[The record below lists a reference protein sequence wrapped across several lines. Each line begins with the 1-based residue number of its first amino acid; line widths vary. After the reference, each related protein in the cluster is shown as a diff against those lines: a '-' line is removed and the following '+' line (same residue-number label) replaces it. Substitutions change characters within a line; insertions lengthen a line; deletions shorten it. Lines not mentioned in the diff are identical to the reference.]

1 MSFTQLNPSDFV
13 ISNDSITAPAW
24 SSNVPTL
31 TTFYTASVI
40 PTTTVSAGAY
50 YLNVYQST
58 VGSNGSSVQF
68 AIAYGNSK
76 GSGSILLN
84 NLVPG
89 VSPSLTTYNQ
99 YATLV
104 YGPEISG
111 SQGFNFG
118 GACTNAL
125 DIVALNIDRNRYK
138 QSLMPGTFNLSLSS
152 SVAGGGIIT
161 LTDNSND
168 VNVVNYLD
176 CGRVFN
182 LVSGS
187 YGRAVSVTPPGG
199 IAPGYTASGSY
210 GFFLPDIGTII
221 LNPSALALSPTL
233 GGISLNLDRTTNYG
247 TTTPAASASYT
258 NTNNTLIFQAISA
271 SGVTPYKTSNPGFQL
286 NSQETV
292 SSDYV
297 FVRIGNADYNYST
310 NPTFTSGSSGAV
322 LYQTMIYSPQTF
334 PTTVGLYNNNSE
346 LLAVAKLSQ
355 ALTKDFTKEALIRVK
370 LDW

>member
-13 ISNDSITAPAW
+13 VSSDSITAPAW

-31 TTFYTASVI
+31 TTFYTASAI
-40 PTTTVSAGAY
+40 ATSTISAGAY
-50 YLNVYQST
+50 YLNVYQSA
-58 VGSNGSSVQF
+58 VGANGSVVQF
-68 AIAYGNSK
+68 AVAYGNAQ
-76 GSGSILLN
+76 GSGSQWLN
-84 NLVPG
+84 ALVPG

-104 YGPEISG
+104 YGPTISG

-118 GACTNAL
+118 GQATNAP
-125 DIVALNIDRNRYK
+125 DIWAINVDRNRYK
-138 QSLMPGTFNLSLSS
+138 QSLMPGTFNLSISGS
-152 SVAGGGIIT
+152 AGLIT
-161 LTDNSND
+161 ICDDSND
-168 VNVVNYLD
+168 VTTINYLD

-187 YGRAVSVTPPGG
+187 YGKAISGTALNG

-210 GFFLPDIGTII
+210 GLFLPDIGTII
-221 LNPSALALSPTL
+221 LNPSALALPIL
-233 GGISLNLDRTTNYG
+233 NGGVSISVDRQNYG
-247 TTTPAASASYT
+247 AITPAASASYT
-258 NTNNTLIFQAISA
+258 SANNTILYQAISQSATYPA
-271 SGVTPYKTSNPGFQL
+271 SSTVLTGSAFQL

-297 FVRIGNADYNYST
+297 FVRVNNAEYNYST
-310 NPTFTSGSSGAV
+310 NPTFVSGSTGAV

-334 PTTVGLYNNNSE
+334 VTTVGLYNNNSE

-355 ALTKDFTKEALIRVK
+355 ALVKDFTKEALIRVK

>member
-13 ISNDSITAPAW
+13 VSSDSITAPAW
-24 SSNVPTL
+24 SSNQPVL
-31 TTFYTASVI
+31 STFYTASAI
-40 PTTTVSAGAY
+40 PTSTVSAGAY
-50 YLNVYQST
+50 YLNVYQAPY
-58 VGSNGSSVQF
+58 GSNGTAVQF
-68 AIAYGNSK
+68 AIAYGNAK
-76 GSGSILLN
+76 GSGSVWLN

-104 YGPEISG
+104 YGPAISS

-118 GACTNAL
+118 GAATNAP
-125 DIVALNIDRNRYK
+125 DIWVLNIDRNRYK
-138 QSLMPGTFNLSLSS
+138 QSLMPGTFNLSLTGS
-152 SVAGGGIIT
+152 GTQIT

-168 VNVVNYLD
+168 VSTVTYLD

-182 LVSGS
+182 IVSGTFG
-187 YGRAVSVTPPGG
+187 YATNGNVAGQ

-210 GFFLPDIGTII
+210 GLFLPDIGTII
-221 LNPSALALSPTL
+221 LNPSALALDTIA
-233 GGISLNLDRTTNYG
+233 GGLSINIDRQNYG
-247 TTTPAASASYT
+247 TFTPAASASYT
-258 NTNNTLIFQAISA
+258 SANNTILYEAISGSA
-271 SGVTPYKTSNPGFQL
+271 TLPLTGSGFQL

-297 FVRIGNADYNYST
+297 FVRVNNADYNYST

-322 LYQTMIYSPQTF
+322 LYQTMIYSPQTYV
-334 PTTVGLYNNNSE
+334 TTVGLYNNNSE

-355 ALTKDFTKEALIRVK
+355 ALVKDFTKEALIRVK

>member
-13 ISNDSITAPAW
+13 VSSDSITAPAW
-24 SSNVPTL
+24 SSNTPTL
-31 TTFYTASVI
+31 TTFYTASRV
-40 PTTTVSAGAY
+40 PTTNVSAGAY
-50 YLNVYQST
+50 YLNVYQSL
-58 VGSNGSSVQF
+58 VGSNGSTVQF
-68 AIAYGNSK
+68 AIAYGNAY
-76 GSGSILLN
+76 GSGSQWLN
-84 NLVPG
+84 SLVPG
-89 VSPSLTTYNQ
+89 VTPSLTTYNQ

-104 YGPEISG
+104 YGPEITG

-118 GACTNAL
+118 GLATNAP
-125 DIVALNIDRNRYK
+125 DIFALNIDRNRYK
-138 QSLMPGTFNLSLSS
+138 QSLMPGTFNLTLKS
-152 SVAGGGIIT
+152 GNNIIT
-161 LTDNSND
+161 VCDNSND
-168 VNVVNYLD
+168 INVVNYLD

-187 YGRAVSVTPPGG
+187 YGQAVNGNVVGQ
-199 IAPGYTASGSY
+199 IAPGYTPSGSY

-221 LNPSALALSPTL
+221 LNASALNLSPTY
-233 GGISLNLDRTTNYG
+233 GGISLPLDRVNYNG
-247 TTTPAASASYT
+247 TVFASSSYT
-258 NTNNTLIFQAISA
+258 STNNTLMYQAISA
-271 SGVTPYKTSNPGFQL
+271 STALPLTGSISGFQL

-297 FVRIGNADYNYST
+297 FVRINNSEYNYST
-310 NPTFTSGSSGAV
+310 NPTFTSGSTGAV

-355 ALTKDFTKEALIRVK
+355 ALVKDFTKEALIRVK